1 MIKCFITDRAV
12 GPLNI
17 CMISGKYGIK
27 HFAFGFTV
35 IDLFSALCAK
45 LFQRGRQLFEVFFF
59 LLSAHF
65 NRLLYIEGIEFKG

>member
-1 MIKCFITDRAV
+1 MS
-12 GPLNI
+12 
-17 CMISGKYGIK
+17 ISGISPTQVDKPCTTI
-27 HFAFGFTV
+27 

-65 NRLLYIEGIEFKG
+65 NRLLYIEGNEFKG